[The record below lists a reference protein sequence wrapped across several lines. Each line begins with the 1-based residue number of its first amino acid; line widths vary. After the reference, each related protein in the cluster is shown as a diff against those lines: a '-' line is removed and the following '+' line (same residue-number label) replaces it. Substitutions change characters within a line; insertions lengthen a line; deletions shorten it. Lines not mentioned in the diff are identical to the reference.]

1 MHWPTTA
8 RRASC
13 HRGVES
19 SLGRAGDVAKS
30 NMTMSPE
37 LSTGRSRK
45 GPRSASRLGKKDG
58 ATNPH
63 VLSWPGSWRVGLTA
77 RSSRRTSSRKPS
89 ASAKATRDA
98 SSSPSNIYVRKRTRP
113 DLFLPNSGRV
123 SAVEKSDLELG
134 TRESYD
140 SLAALGRGRRTLRR
154 RLWRWKLWGRG

>member
-58 ATNPH
+58 ATKPH
-63 VLSWPGSWRVGLTA
+63 VLSWPGSWRGRTTA
-77 RSSRRTSSRKPS
+77 FLGKKKSSREKRDPK
-89 ASAKATRDA
+89 KANTQA
-98 SSSPSNIYVRKRTRP
+98 
-113 DLFLPNSGRV
+113 FLKV
-123 SAVEKSDLELG
+123 
-134 TRESYD
+134 
-140 SLAALGRGRRTLRR
+140 
-154 RLWRWKLWGRG
+154 WKI

>member
-63 VLSWPGSWRVGLTA
+63 VLSWPGSWRGGATP
-77 RSSRRTSSRKPS
+77 PS
-89 ASAKATRDA
+89 ARRKSFRKKRGSAKGTREA
-98 SSSPSNIYVRKRTRP
+98 ASSPSDIYVERKRV
-113 DLFLPNSGRV
+113 G
-123 SAVEKSDLELG
+123 
-134 TRESYD
+134 
-140 SLAALGRGRRTLRR
+140 
-154 RLWRWKLWGRG
+154 